1 MRKNSD
7 NFLNGKLTAA
17 ICSFFACFVAFF
29 ADGQALNARYLEYID
44 RYKAIALEHQ
54 RDYGVPAAITLAQGL
69 LESNAGQ
76 SYLARRGN
84 NHFGIKCYSW
94 KGPVVEYDD
103 TLKHN
108 CYRNYGCAED
118 SFLDHAK
125 FLRGKRYSALYDL
138 DVTDYAGWAQGL
150 RDCGYA
156 EDPTYPQKLVRL
168 IEQYEL
174 FTLAEEPIAANVSH
188 TDGMVPPPPK
198 RTEKAEKATV
208 PPPASRDAARRA
220 RDAARHAATVP
231 QPSRAQA
238 DQRVARTRPA
248 ADRRRATSGVNASAD
263 ND

>member
-1 MRKNSD
+1 MGKNSH
-7 NFLNGKLTAA
+7 NISNGKQKML
-17 ICSFFACFVAFF
+17 ICLIFSLLPALCVLA
-29 ADGQALNARYLEYID
+29 QALNARYLEYID
-44 RYKAIALEHQ
+44 RYKVIAIEHQ
-54 RDYGVPAAITLAQGL
+54 RTFGVPASITLAQGL

-76 SYLARRGN
+76 SYLARHGN

-125 FLRGKRYSALYDL
+125 FLRGKRYSALYEL
-138 DVTDYAGWAQGL
+138 DVDDYRSWAQGL

-156 EDPTYPQKLVRL
+156 EDPSYPQKLINL

-174 FTLAEEPIAANVSH
+174 HHLIAQGDEVAHSDVTRTH
-188 TDGMVPPPPK
+188 GDG
-198 RTEKAEKATV
+198 
-208 PPPASRDAARRA
+208 SA
-220 RDAARHAATVP
+220 RDTQQSSREGELSTRVARAFRQVSVP
-231 QPSRAQA
+231 TQPSRAEI
-238 DQRVARTRPA
+238 DQRVARSRTDANHRRGA
-248 ADRRRATSGVNASAD
+248 AVSSGTASAD

>member
-1 MRKNSD
+1 MRKNRD
-7 NFLNGKLTAA
+7 NFLNDKQKAL
-17 ICSFFACFVAFF
+17 ICSILMLFVAFF
-29 ADGQALNARYLEYID
+29 AHSQALSARYLEYIE

-108 CYRNYGCAED
+108 CYRNYGCPED

-125 FLRGKRYSALYDL
+125 FLKGKRYSSLYDL
-138 DVTDYAGWAQGL
+138 DVSDYQGWAIGL
-150 RDCGYA
+150 RACGYA
-156 EDPTYPQKLVRL
+156 EDPDYARKLISI

-174 FTLAEEPIAANVSH
+174 NLLAPSIADEPLADAGS
-188 TDGMVPPPPK
+188 VPPPPK
-198 RTEKAEKATV
+198 RKGKAEKAQV
-208 PPPASRDAARRA
+208 PPPPP
-220 RDAARHAATVP
+220 RHERHVAEVP
-231 QPSRAQA
+231 EPSRAQI
-238 DQRVARTRPA
+238 DQRVARNRPVR
-248 ADRRRATSGVNASAD
+248 DRSRAGTNTSTTASAD

>member
-1 MRKNSD
+1 MIGKSSY
-7 NFLNGKLTAA
+7 NFLNNKQKAAFCLIFVLMTAL
-17 ICSFFACFVAFF
+17 FAKA
-29 ADGQALNARYLEYID
+29 QALSARYLEYIE
-44 RYKAIALEHQ
+44 RFKGIALQHQ
-54 RDYGVPAAITLAQGL
+54 RDFGVPAAITLAQGL

-103 TLKHN
+103 TLTHN

-125 FLRGKRYSALYDL
+125 FLRGKRYSSLYDL
-138 DVTDYAGWAQGL
+138 DVSDYQGWAQGL

-156 EDPTYPQKLVRL
+156 EDPAYPQKLVRI

-174 FTLAEEPIAANVSH
+174 NLLAQDVRGEPLPEKGV
-188 TDGMVPPPPK
+188 VPPPPK
-198 RTEKAEKATV
+198 RKDDVAQVQV
-208 PPPASRDAARRA
+208 PPRPERQRRVAQRPEVPEPSHAQIDRRVAAK
-220 RDAARHAATVP
+220 RHAGDRRP
-231 QPSRAQA
+231 GGSNN
-238 DQRVARTRPA
+238 RVA
-248 ADRRRATSGVNASAD
+248 ASAD

>member
-1 MRKNSD
+1 MIGKNRH
-7 NFLNGKLTAA
+7 NFLNNKQETVF
-17 ICSFFACFVAFF
+17 CSFLLLLVALL
-29 ADGQALNARYLEYID
+29 AQGQALNARYLEYID

-54 RDYGVPAAITLAQGL
+54 RDFGVPAAITLAQGL

-125 FLRGKRYSALYDL
+125 FLKGKRYSTLYDL
-138 DVTDYAGWAQGL
+138 DIADYKGWAKGL

-156 EDPTYPQKLVRL
+156 EDPAYPQKLIRL

-174 FTLAEEPIAANVSH
+174 NMLAPEVANEPLQEKGV
-188 TDGMVPPPPK
+188 VPPPPSRK
-198 RTEKAEKATV
+198 DDVAQAQVPPRPARARRVAERPTV
-208 PPPASRDAARRA
+208 PE
-220 RDAARHAATVP
+220 
-231 QPSRAQA
+231 PSRAQ
-238 DQRVARTRPA
+238 V
-248 ADRRRATSGVNASAD
+248 DRRIALRRAATHRNRATSPTSGTASAD

>member
-1 MRKNSD
+1 MIGKSRY
-7 NFLNGKLTAA
+7 NFLNDKQKTAF
-17 ICSFFACFVAFF
+17 CSFLLLFVALL
-29 ADGQALNARYLEYID
+29 ARGQALNARYLEYID

-54 RDYGVPAAITLAQGL
+54 RDFGVPAAITLAQGL

-94 KGPVVEYDD
+94 KGPVVEFDD

-125 FLRGKRYSALYDL
+125 FLKGKRYKALYDL
-138 DVTDYAGWAQGL
+138 DVSDYQAWAQGL

-156 EDPTYPQKLVRL
+156 EDPAYPQKLIRL

-174 FTLAEEPIAANVSH
+174 HKLAPDVADEPLAEKGV
-188 TDGMVPPPPK
+188 VPPPPARK
-198 RTEKAEKATV
+198 DDVARADV
-208 PPPASRDAARRA
+208 PPRPRQRRVAERPA
-220 RDAARHAATVP
+220 VP
-231 QPSRAQA
+231 EPSRAQV
-238 DQRVARTRPA
+238 DRRVASKRTASSRG
-248 ADRRRATSGVNASAD
+248 RTTSGTAGAASAD

>member
-1 MRKNSD
+1 MRKNRH
-7 NFLNGKLTAA
+7 NFFNDKQKTAF
-17 ICSFFACFVAFF
+17 CSFFALFVAFF
-29 ADGQALNARYLEYID
+29 ASSQALNARYLEYID

-54 RDYGVPAAITLAQGL
+54 RDFGVPAAITLAQGL

-125 FLRGKRYSALYDL
+125 FLKGKRYSALYDL
-138 DVTDYAGWAQGL
+138 DVTDYQGWAQGL

-156 EDPTYPQKLVRL
+156 EDPAYPQKLVRL

-174 FTLAEEPIAANVSH
+174 NLLAPDVANKPLPEKGV
-188 TDGMVPPPPK
+188 VPPRPSRK
-198 RTEKAEKATV
+198 SDVAQTEV
-208 PPPASRDAARRA
+208 PPRPARQRRVTE
-220 RDAARHAATVP
+220 RQRVP
-231 QPSRAQA
+231 EPSRAQI
-238 DQRVARTRPA
+238 DQRVARNRPA
-248 ADRRRATSGVNASAD
+248 RDRSRAVSITTGTASAD

>member
-1 MRKNSD
+1 MRKNSHYFS
-7 NFLNGKLTAA
+7 NSKQKA
-17 ICSFFACFVAFF
+17 IFCLILSVFGAVFAHS
-29 ADGQALNARYLEYID
+29 QSLNARYLEYID

-54 RDYGVPAAITLAQGL
+54 RDYGVPACITLAQGL

-103 TLKHN
+103 TLQHN

-125 FLRGKRYSALYDL
+125 FLRGKRYSPLYEL
-138 DVTDYAGWAQGL
+138 EVTDYQGWAQGL
-150 RDCGYA
+150 RECGYA
-156 EDPTYPQKLVRL
+156 EDPAYPQKLVNI

-174 FTLAEEPIAANVSH
+174 YALAEESVSANLMHSNVA
-188 TDGMVPPPPK
+188 VPLPPK
-198 RTEKAEKATV
+198 RKEQTKADV
-208 PPPASRDAARRA
+208 PPPAKRDHAERVASAFSRSK
-220 RDAARHAATVP
+220 TEQ
-231 QPSRAQA
+231 QPSRAEVDHQ
-238 DQRVARTRPA
+238 VAHNRPTVSRHVTIA
-248 ADRRRATSGVNASAD
+248 NASTD

>member
-1 MRKNSD
+1 M
-7 NFLNGKLTAA
+7 
-17 ICSFFACFVAFF
+17 
-29 ADGQALNARYLEYID
+29 NARYLEYID

-54 RDYGVPAAITLAQGL
+54 REFGVPACITLAQGL

-108 CYRNYGCAED
+108 CYRNYGSAED

-125 FLRGKRYSALYDL
+125 FLRGKRYSPLYDL
-138 DVTDYAGWAQGL
+138 ELTDYQGWAQGL

-156 EDPTYPQKLVRL
+156 EDPAYPQKLVRI

-174 FTLAEEPIAANVSH
+174 YTLAEETVAANLKH
-188 TDGMVPPPPK
+188 DGDVPPPKRKETKEKTEVPPPPK
-198 RTEKAEKATV
+198 RDHSARVANAFNHSMAE
-208 PPPASRDAARRA
+208 
-220 RDAARHAATVP
+220 H
-231 QPSRAQA
+231 QPSRAEVDHQ
-238 DQRVARTRPA
+238 VARNRPTA
-248 ADRRRATSGVNASAD
+248 TRRATTTNASSD

>member
-1 MRKNSD
+1 MRKNSYYFS
-7 NFLNGKLTAA
+7 NCKQKAT
-17 ICSFFACFVAFF
+17 ICLILSLFVAVF
-29 ADGQALNARYLEYID
+29 AHSQGMNARYLEYID

-54 RDYGVPAAITLAQGL
+54 REFGVPACITLAQGL

-108 CYRNYGCAED
+108 CYRNYGSAED

-125 FLRGKRYSALYDL
+125 FLRGKRYSPLYDL
-138 DVTDYAGWAQGL
+138 ELTDYQGWAQGL

-156 EDPTYPQKLVRL
+156 EDPAYPQKLVRI

-174 FTLAEEPIAANVSH
+174 YTLAEETVAANLKHNGDVPPPKRKE
-188 TDGMVPPPPK
+188 TKEKTEVPPPPK
-198 RTEKAEKATV
+198 RDHSARVANAFNHSMAE
-208 PPPASRDAARRA
+208 
-220 RDAARHAATVP
+220 H
-231 QPSRAQA
+231 QPSRAEVDHQ
-238 DQRVARTRPA
+238 VARSRPA
-248 ADRRRATSGVNASAD
+248 ATRRASTTNASSD